1 MLHLLKK
8 TKSFGCSVAIPFLRM
23 LFYNT
28 ICKCWINWLGC
39 KDNRIMK
46 YRLSLCLI
54 FKNEAPFLKEW
65 LEYHSMLGVE
75 HFYMYNN
82 NSTDNFREI
91 IQPYIEKGIITL
103 IEWPYEQSQFKAY
116 KDCYDR
122 FRFETNWLS
131 FLDADEF
138 ICLKYQNNIVNW
150 LSKFDKYP
158 AVNIHWLMFGT
169 GGVVEH
175 DYSSNVIEQY
185 FASWDCLNKHGKCI
199 INTRYDIANFHTW
212 YVHHHTYM
220 YYKICGIRMV
230 IPAVNQFGYICTIDK
245 IWGGGKD
252 KLKSSTIQINHY
264 FTKSWSIYSTKMK
277 KTDVLFENNPKADYG
292 YFYRYEDKCIVRNFT
307 IQRFFVKMKIEQK
320 LIK

>member
-1 MLHLLKK
+1 
-8 TKSFGCSVAIPFLRM
+8 
-23 LFYNT
+23 
-28 ICKCWINWLGC
+28 
-39 KDNRIMK
+39 MK

-292 YFYRYEDKCIVRNFT
+292 YFYRYEDKCIARNFT